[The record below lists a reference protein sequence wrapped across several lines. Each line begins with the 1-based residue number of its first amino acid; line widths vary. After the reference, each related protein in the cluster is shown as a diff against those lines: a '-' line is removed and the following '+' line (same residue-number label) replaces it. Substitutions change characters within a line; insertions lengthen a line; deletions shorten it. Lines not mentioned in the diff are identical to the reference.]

1 MASAPYELKDSG
13 ARQEFATG
21 AKRDTQDGKPRFS
34 LITPFGLER
43 VAWIYTEGA
52 KKYGDNNWQKGI
64 PFSRYLDSAERH
76 LMMFKQG
83 RLDEDHIAQAVWN
96 LLAIMHHQAVGPA
109 DLDDLPQYDLEYD
122 HDLEGVYMDEPS
134 LA

>member
-13 ARQEFATG
+13 ARQEFETG

-83 RLDEDHIAQAVWN
+83 HLDEDHIAQAVWN

-109 DLDDLPQYDLEYD
+109 GLDDLPQYDLEYD